1 VSAAPIL
8 HLPLQEVPRMRK
20 LTLNIDTLE
29 VDSFETDIVIGP
41 SRPTTMKT
49 YEPGCTLPELC
60 GTTP

>member
-1 VSAAPIL
+1 
-8 HLPLQEVPRMRK
+8 MRK
-20 LTLNIDTLE
+20 FTLDPDMLE
-29 VDSFETDIVIGP
+29 VDSFIIDAEYGI

>member
-1 VSAAPIL
+1 ML
-8 HLPLQEVPRMRK
+8 K
-20 LTLNIDTLE
+20 FTLNPEELQ
-29 VDSFETDIVIGP
+29 VDSFETDAVTIGP